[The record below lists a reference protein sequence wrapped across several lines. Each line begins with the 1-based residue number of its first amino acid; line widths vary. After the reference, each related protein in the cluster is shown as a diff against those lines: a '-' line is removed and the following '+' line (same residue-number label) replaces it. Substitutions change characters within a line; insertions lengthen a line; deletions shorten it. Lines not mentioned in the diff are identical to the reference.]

1 MPSASVHLFVYGS
14 LKRGG
19 RHHDELEGATFL
31 GPAETA
37 PGYRLEPLGEYL
49 ALVEAEP
56 AEAAEQGSGCVP
68 GELFEVPLA
77 KLPALDAFE
86 GDAYVR
92 AEVPVRLAQAEPERH
107 ATKAQAQPERH
118 KTETERHPTKAQ
130 AQPERHE
137 TETETHATGARGNS
151 AETRLALAYLRKAR

>member
-56 AEAAEQGSGCVP
+56 GSGCVP

-92 AEVPVRLAQAEPERH
+92 AEVPVRLAQTERH
-107 ATKAQAQPERH
+107 PTKAQAQPERH
-118 KTETERHPTKAQ
+118 KTETE
-130 AQPERHE
+130 
-137 TETETHATGARGNS
+137 TEARGNS

>member
-49 ALVEAEP
+49 ALVEAES
-56 AEAAEQGSGCVP
+56 AEPGSGCVP

-86 GDAYVR
+86 GDAYIR
-92 AEVPVRLAQAEPERH
+92 AEVPVRLAQPEPQRDTAKAQPQPRHTTKAQAKPERH
-107 ATKAQAQPERH
+107 ATERH
-118 KTETERHPTKAQ
+118 ATERHA
-130 AQPERHE
+130 
-137 TETETHATGARGNS
+137 TEARGNS